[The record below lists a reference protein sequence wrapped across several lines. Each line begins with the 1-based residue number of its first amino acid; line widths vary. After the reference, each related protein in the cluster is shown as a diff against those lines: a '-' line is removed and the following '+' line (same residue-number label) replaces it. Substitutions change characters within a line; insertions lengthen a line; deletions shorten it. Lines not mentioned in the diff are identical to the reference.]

1 MPVTV
6 AFDLRREF
14 EVKARAAE
22 VFAVLA
28 DVPTSASH
36 FPKVEQLVPLGDNR
50 YRWELQKVGT
60 AQIHIQT
67 IYGASYVSDAKSGT
81 VAWTPIPGVG
91 NALVG
96 GRWQIEPRKNSTH
109 VALQLRGQITVPLP
123 ALMKPLVAPVVT
135 RENEQL
141 VQTYI
146 DNLIRRFGGRA

>member
-6 AFDLRREF
+6 DFDLHREF
-14 EVKARAAE
+14 EVKAGAAE

-28 DVPTSASH
+28 DVPASARH
-36 FPKVEQLVPLGDNR
+36 FPKVEQLVHLGGNR

-60 AQIHIQT
+60 AQVHIQT
-67 IYGASYVSDAKSGT
+67 VYGASYASDAKKGT
-81 VAWTPIPGVG
+81 VAWTPIPGIG

-96 GRWQIEPRKNSTH
+96 GRWQIEPGKSGTH
-109 VALQLRGQITVPLP
+109 VALHLQGEVTVPLP
-123 ALMKPLVAPVVT
+123 ALMKPLVSPVVT

>member
-6 AFDLRREF
+6 AFDLCRGF
-14 EVKARAAE
+14 EVKAGAAE

-28 DVPTSASH
+28 DVPASASH
-36 FPKVEQLVPLGDNR
+36 FPKVGQLVHLGDNR
-50 YRWELQKVGT
+50 YRWELQQVGT
-60 AQIHIQT
+60 AQVHIQT
-67 IYGASYVSDAKSGT
+67 VYGASYGCDAKQGT
-81 VAWTPIPGVG
+81 VVWTPIPGVG

-96 GRWQIEPRKNSTH
+96 GRWQIGPGKRGTR
-109 VALQLRGQITVPLP
+109 VTLQLNGRITVPLP

-146 DNLIRRFGGRA
+146 DNLVRRFGGPA